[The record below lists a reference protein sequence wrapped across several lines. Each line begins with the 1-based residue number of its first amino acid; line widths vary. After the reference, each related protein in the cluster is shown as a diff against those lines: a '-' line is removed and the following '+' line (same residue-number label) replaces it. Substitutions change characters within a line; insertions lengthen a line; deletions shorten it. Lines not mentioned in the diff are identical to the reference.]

1 MRMQFVSDKIMRALA
16 ALKDVVIVALMLAPT
31 CGSIAAP
38 PGSSRAYLE
47 SKGPPPGY
55 LAKGEHP
62 DSVALLP
69 PPPAPESVA
78 LTLDEQLNR
87 QALELRDTPRWQLA
101 AQDAMTRFPDAA
113 GMLSCALGAP
123 INQQDTPS
131 AYLILRRSVIDVGMS
146 VREVKKHY
154 QRTRPFVVNEQ
165 PVCTPTAIRYL
176 KKDGSYPSG
185 HTAAGWA
192 WALIFAE
199 IAPDKADAVLA
210 RGWEFGQ
217 SRAVCNVHWQSD
229 VTQGRVIGATLVARL
244 HANDEF
250 RADLANA
257 REEIVAVRARGF
269 PPNRDCAAEAK
280 ALAKN
285 LPADQQVSLN

>member
-1 MRMQFVSDKIMRALA
+1 VRTLFVPDQLMRALA
-16 ALKDVVIVALMLAPT
+16 ALKDVFIVALMMVPA
-31 CGSIAAP
+31 CSSIAAS

-47 SKGPPPGY
+47 SKSPPPGY
-55 LAKGEHP
+55 LTKGEHP
-62 DSVALLP
+62 NSVALLP

-78 LTLDEQLNR
+78 FALDEQLNR
-87 QALELRDTPRWQLA
+87 EALELRDTLRWQLA

-113 GMLSCALGAP
+113 GMLSCALGVP

-154 QRTRPFVVNEQ
+154 QRARPFIVNEQ

-176 KKDGSYPSG
+176 EKDGSYPSG

-217 SRAVCNVHWQSD
+217 SRAICNVHWQSD
-229 VTQGRVIGATLVARL
+229 VAQGRVIGAALVARL

-257 REEIVAVRARGF
+257 REEIAATRARGL
-269 PPNRDCAAEAK
+269 PPSRDCAAEAK
-280 ALAKN
+280 ALPKN
-285 LPADQQVSLN
+285 RPADQKVSLN